1 MQLCSEITPD
11 NDEDDWQG
19 KIKVFEQKIGKLEK
33 STKLEMKEMKEYIQK
48 EFYLVKEKNEDIFKS
63 IEDVMKKLDKIERSQ
78 H

>member
-1 MQLCSEITPD
+1 MAT
-11 NDEDDWQG
+11 DDG
-19 KIKVFEQKIGKLEK
+19 RR
-33 STKLEMKEMKEYIQK
+33 EMKEYIQK